1 MKNKRKLYK
10 YMLKNNKIKL
20 LIKQK
25 KLSENQNRFFY
36 VYTTIFK
43 VVLFLHF

>member
-25 KLSENQNRFFY
+25 K
-36 VYTTIFK
+36 TIRK
-43 VVLFLHF
+43 PK